1 MDEQSLRKVFSAMGY
16 KVESHHNI
24 DHMEMVHLMRS
35 ATERSLLN
43 DSIVVCILSHG
54 FEGAVYGANSI
65 ALSIPE
71 IENVL
76 CSEANVYDKH
86 KLLIIQACQDNN
98 RRQQGM
104 PFKLDATT
112 SEPGQHMHMVR
123 VMPVSG
129 FPALR
134 HTHTGSWFIQCLC
147 EALVQHSDSKHF
159 VDILTI
165 VTHEVAK
172 KRGDNNE
179 SMLLSSNI
187 CLVQN
192 FYLPPRIPS

>member
-1 MDEQSLRKVFSAMGY
+1 MGY

-104 PFKLDATT
+104 PVSWTCCCVSSFRQLILIH
-112 SEPGQHMHMVR
+112 SPVQVR
-123 VMPVSG
+123 C
-129 FPALR
+129 
-134 HTHTGSWFIQCLC
+134 HHQ
-147 EALVQHSDSKHF
+147 
-159 VDILTI
+159 
-165 VTHEVAK
+165 
-172 KRGDNNE
+172 
-179 SMLLSSNI
+179 
-187 CLVQN
+187 
-192 FYLPPRIPS
+192 